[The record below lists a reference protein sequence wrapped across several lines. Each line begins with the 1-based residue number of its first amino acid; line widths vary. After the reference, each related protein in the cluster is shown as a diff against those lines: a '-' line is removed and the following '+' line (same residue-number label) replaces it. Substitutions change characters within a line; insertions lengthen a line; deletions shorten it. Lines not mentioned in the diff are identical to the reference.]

1 MAHNGNTDALYDEI
15 IAGRL
20 TRRTLLKRAALL
32 GLSAPIISGLLAA
45 CGGDDDDED
54 PTEPAAESTT
64 EPAGSTESPA
74 SGASSPEADATEP
87 AGSTEP
93 PAASGEGVFGGRL
106 RVAGT
111 GQPAGLDNQYIAQR
125 TVTMITWHMFE
136 ALFTFDGA
144 YETVPMLAEGIEVS
158 EDGLTATIALRQGV
172 PFHNGDEMVAADVI
186 ASFNR
191 WAPVSSLGLAI
202 QPSLE
207 SITEV
212 DQYTV
217 EFKLTSPLAAL
228 PSMMARQSQGLSIH
242 PASIMEANMDTPLGD
257 DGYIGTGPYRFVERL
272 ADRYTLLARFDDYVG
287 VDSPPSG
294 YAGSKA
300 AYFDEIEFIPVPD
313 EAARVAGLQS
323 GEYHYLEE
331 IIPDQIEV
339 VGDDPAV
346 NIVILPPR
354 SYGVIPM
361 NTAEGMFTDV
371 RLRKAVQAAIAVVPS
386 GLATHGEGY
395 FEPGPGIMMPQT
407 AWDSAV
413 GEEFYDMGDPE
424 LAAQLLEE
432 AGYDG
437 TPIRIVAT
445 QEDLGDYNAAVV
457 AQQQL
462 EEAGFRTDLQV
473 MDEATLDELLE
484 DDAAWDM
491 TTGAYV
497 FRPDPILIAAFAS
510 CTADGAWCTDE
521 KLAIVERIK
530 SETTFDARF
539 AAFEELQALWYEQA
553 PAIKLVNNFGVAA
566 LASNVVNAIEST
578 HFEIEPEF
586 VNSWF
591 AEG

>member
-1 MAHNGNTDALYDEI
+1 M
-15 IAGRL
+15 
-20 TRRTLLKRAALL
+20 L
-32 GLSAPIISGLLAA
+32 GLSAPVVAGLLAA
-45 CGGDDDDED
+45 CGGDDDDD
-54 PTEPAAESTT
+54 DATPTQAAGSTEPA
-64 EPAGSTESPA
+64 AGSTESA
-74 SGASSPEADATEP
+74 EATEP
-87 AGSTEP
+87 PDAATEPSGST
-93 PAASGEGVFGGRL
+93 GEGVRGGRL

-136 ALFTFDGA
+136 ALFTFDGN

-158 EDGLTATIALRQGV
+158 EDGLTATITLRQGV

-202 QPSLE
+202 QPSLD

-212 DQYTV
+212 DPYTV

-228 PSMMARQSQGLSIH
+228 SSMMARQSQGLSIH
-242 PASIMEANMDTPLGD
+242 PASIMEANMDTTLAD

-272 ADRYTLLARFDDYVG
+272 VDRYTLLERFNEYVG
-287 VDSPPSG
+287 VDSPNSG
-294 YAGSKA
+294 YAGVKA

-339 VGDDPAV
+339 VGDDPNV

-354 SYGVIPM
+354 SYGVIPL

-386 GLATHGEGY
+386 GQATHGEGY
-395 FEPGPGIMMPQT
+395 FEPGPGVMMPQT

-437 TPIRIVAT
+437 SPIRIVCT

-462 EEAGFRTDLQV
+462 EDAGFTTDLQV
-473 MDEATLDELLE
+473 MDEATLDEVLE
-484 DDAAWDM
+484 DPAAWDL

-510 CTADGAWCTDE
+510 CTADGEWCTDE
-521 KLAIVERIK
+521 KLAIIDRVK
-530 SETTFDARF
+530 SELTFEARF
-539 AAFEELQALWYEQA
+539 EAFEELQALWYEQA

-566 LASNVVNAIEST
+566 LAASVKNAIEST

-586 VNSWF
+586 TNSWF
-591 AEG
+591 EE